1 MSKYTTEV
9 RFICE
14 YEAGYDES
22 KGFNDIENIV
32 TLAAPKIFDFDFPI
46 FDENYRLILE
56 KRILKH
62 FYTREICE
70 ETYGL
75 WKLRLEDKLNLIM
88 PYYNKMYESAH
99 LPFDPFNDVDVKRTH
114 QGEDTRDN
122 SGNGLQWR
130 LFSDTPQGGINGITA
145 DEDSVANNT
154 YLTDA
159 TKITNSDSNTS
170 HGTIGYDETVKG
182 KQGTKSYSRLLEE
195 YRETFRKIDEEI
207 MKELEPLFFGL
218 WN

>member
-14 YEAGYDES
+14 SLVGYDES
-22 KGFNDIENIV
+22 KGYDSVDNIV
-32 TLAAPKIFDFDFPI
+32 TKAAPIIFDFNFPI
-46 FDENYRLILE
+46 FDENYRLLLE

-70 ETYGL
+70 ETVGL
-75 WKLRLEDKLNLIM
+75 WKLRLEDRLNLIM
-88 PYYNKMYESAH
+88 PYYNKLYESA
-99 LPFDPFNDVDVKRTH
+99 LIEFNPLEDVDVDRIHDGT
-114 QGEDTRDN
+114 DSRNNTA
-122 SGNGLQWR
+122 NGLQWR

-159 TKITNSDSNTS
+159 TKVTNNDTSNS
-170 HGTIGYDETVKG
+170 NGTLNYKEKVKG
-182 KQGTKSYSRLLEE
+182 KQGPSTYSKMLEE
-195 YRETFRKIDEEI
+195 FRKTFRKIDEEI
-207 MKELEPLFFGL
+207 MNELNPLFFGL